1 LQVAQRARQQYP
13 DNLAM
18 LRLELFGLAALG
30 QVQEVSQRLDEV
42 DALSSHP
49 FRTPGTVM
57 RETALELRAHGYPE
71 PARHTLERAL
81 AWFSTRP
88 PDEQA
93 SESYRF
99 QLAQTL
105 LAAGQLD
112 SARALAQDLARRHSR
127 NVSYLGLL
135 GVLAAQ
141 RHDPRHAQHVDSL
154 LRMVRGPYLRGL
166 PTYWRAAIAA
176 QLGER
181 EMSVTL
187 LTEATT
193 QGLAEEFLASQGLFR
208 GHSLHS
214 DFYFEPLHGYPPFER
229 LLRPKG

>member
-1 LQVAQRARQQYP
+1 MSASCRRRCVLVASIR
-13 DNLAM
+13 M
-18 LRLELFGLAALG
+18 LRLELFALAAIG
-30 QVQEVSQRLDEV
+30 RTQEVNQRVEEV
-42 DALSSHP
+42 GALSPHP
-49 FRTPGTVM
+49 FRTPGAVL

-71 PARHTLERAL
+71 AAGHVLERAL
-81 AWFSTRP
+81 AWFSTRARS
-88 PDEQA
+88 EQA

-105 LAAGQLD
+105 LVSAQLD
-112 SARALAQDLARRHSR
+112 HARAIAQELAREYPS
-127 NVSYLGLL
+127 NLNYLGLL

-141 RHDPRHAQHVDSL
+141 RHDQRYAERVDSL
-154 LRMVRGPYLRGL
+154 LSHARGPYRRGL
-166 PTYWRAAIAA
+166 PSYWRAAIAA

-181 EMSVTL
+181 EKSVTL
-187 LTEATT
+187 LTEATA

-214 DFYFEPLHGYPPFER
+214 DFYFEPLHGYPPFQQ

>member
-1 LQVAQRARQQYP
+1 
-13 DNLAM
+13 
-18 LRLELFGLAALG
+18 
-30 QVQEVSQRLDEV
+30 
-42 DALSSHP
+42 
-49 FRTPGTVM
+49 M
-57 RETALELRAHGYPE
+57 RETALELRAHGYAE
-71 PARHTLERAL
+71 PARHALERAL

-93 SESYRF
+93 SESHRF

-105 LAAGQLD
+105 LAAGQPD
-112 SARALAQDLARRHSR
+112 PARALTENLARQHPR

-141 RHDPRHAQHVDSL
+141 RHDQRYAERVDSL
-154 LRMVRGPYLRGL
+154 LDAVRGPYLRGL

-187 LTEATT
+187 LRDATA
-193 QGLAEEFLASQGLFR
+193 QGLVEEFLASQGLFR

-214 DFYFEPLHGYPPFER
+214 DFYFEPLHGYPPFEQ